1 MSAEDTVERRIVVEF
16 GRRYTYV
23 YWATTT
29 GKIVDEESFRQPYT
43 LDKREA
49 IEEAKDV
56 FDLVYQHLL
65 DTVGPSASG
74 GENEAE
80 SG

>member
-1 MSAEDTVERRIVVEF
+1 MTPADHVERRIVVEF

-23 YWATTT
+23 YWATPS
-29 GKIVDEESFRQPYT
+29 GRIVDEESFCQPYT

-49 IEEAKDV
+49 VDEAKDV

-65 DTVGPSASG
+65 DTVGPSASDDSG
-74 GENEAE
+74 GAQ